1 MNLALFDFDGTIT
14 NQDTYTKFLLY
25 ATPKHRV
32 IATLILASP
41 IIILYKLGLLKASRT
56 RPALSRIVFWNRRE
70 PEVLE
75 SAKEFAEH
83 YLPSV
88 TREEALAKIEW
99 HKQRGDEIYVVS
111 ASLNSYLSFWCKAQG
126 IKFIC
131 SELELKDNKLTGRYV
146 FGDCSLGNKVKG
158 IKRTLDLSAFETIFA
173 YGNTE
178 EDMPML
184 ALADEKYFRW
194 QRISELAEP
203 SAGLKN

>member
-14 NQDTYTKFLLY
+14 NQDTYTKFLFY
-25 ATPKHRV
+25 VTPKHRV
-32 IATLILASP
+32 IATLILAAP

-56 RPALSRIVFWNRRE
+56 RPVLSRIVFWNRRA

-88 TREEALAKIEW
+88 TREEALAKIKW
-99 HKQRGDEIYVVS
+99 HKERGDEIYVVS

-146 FGDCSLGNKVKG
+146 SGDCSLDNKVKG
-158 IKRTLDLSAFETIFA
+158 IKSTLDLSAFETIFA
-173 YGNTE
+173 YGDTE
-178 EDMPML
+178 EDTPML